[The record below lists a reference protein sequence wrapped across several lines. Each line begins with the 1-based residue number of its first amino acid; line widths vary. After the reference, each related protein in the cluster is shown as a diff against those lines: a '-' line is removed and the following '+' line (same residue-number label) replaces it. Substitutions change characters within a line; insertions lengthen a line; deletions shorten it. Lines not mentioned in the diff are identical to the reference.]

1 MVSNTITRA
10 VRYDWQRESAPL
22 EGQKLEHHKAW
33 LEVWQRV
40 EIQDIHSFPLWEKE
54 VHDVPQNPNLAL
66 APALAPAPP
75 LPLPQT
81 QVHDVLQKR
90 FADLKSIFLA
100 YCRSIG
106 SYPHS

>member
-54 VHDVPQNPNLAL
+54 VHDV
-66 APALAPAPP
+66 
-75 LPLPQT
+75 
-81 QVHDVLQKR
+81 LQKR
-90 FADLKSIFLA
+90 LRFTAQPSDASDENSSTPA
-100 YCRSIG
+100 AHQSTE
-106 SYPHS
+106 